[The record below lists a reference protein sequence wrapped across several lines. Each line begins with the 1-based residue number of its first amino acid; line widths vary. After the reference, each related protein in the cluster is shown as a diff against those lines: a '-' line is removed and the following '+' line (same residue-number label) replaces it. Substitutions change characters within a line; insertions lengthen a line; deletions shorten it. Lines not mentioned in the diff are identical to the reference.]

1 MRSIVT
7 KALKYPKVPLI
18 KDGLDYN
25 KIVRNNGDETNLNI
39 NMNYKY
45 KWRCISLGI
54 IAGGIVLTGCQTV
67 PTIEKDSSNQVI
79 QQEFTQTAVPLTNEL
94 NDYSQIE
101 ELFLDDEENGYLDQE
116 VRKYLKNDEMIKQ
129 NKLDLES
136 LDLKLFESDAGETY
150 FLAIMLDKRQVPNT
164 IFGKL
169 IKSKE
174 GKYMVAGEHLAAY
187 LVNLPKTYLLEKE
200 NTWVVVSQRPFSAFE
215 ECYFFKM
222 ENGKMKLFKRGWQ
235 DLSLLYYNT
244 VSTLLE
250 QQKIDEA
257 MALPDDSMYPMG
269 YEEPL
274 FETANLM
281 VRVSET
287 QANLRESANDPKT
300 ALHYLEWSLNY
311 YFQNHYGMDLDGMLT
326 EKFTPLFNAV
336 EGDFGYDY
344 LLKDED
350 IKTALLHYANL
361 LGKNG
366 KEKAAENFKKA
377 IDQAFLKAH

>member
-1 MRSIVT
+1 M
-7 KALKYPKVPLI
+7 
-18 KDGLDYN
+18 
-25 KIVRNNGDETNLNI
+25 
-39 NMNYKY
+39 
-45 KWRCISLGI
+45 GI
-54 IAGGIVLTGCQTV
+54 IAGGIVMTGCQTV
-67 PTIEKDSSNQVI
+67 PTIEKDDSNQVI
-79 QQEFTQTAVPLTNEL
+79 QQEFTQIAVPLTNEL
-94 NDYSQIE
+94 NDYDQIE
-101 ELFLDDEENGYLDQE
+101 ELFLDDEEDNLLDQE
-116 VRKYLKNDEMIKQ
+116 VRKYLKNDERIKK

-136 LDLKLFESDAGETY
+136 LDLKLFESDSGETY
-150 FLAIMLDKRQVPNT
+150 FLAIMLDKRQMPNT
-164 IFGKL
+164 LFGKL

-174 GKYMVAGEHLAAY
+174 GKYTVAGEHLAAY

-222 ENGKMKLFKRGWQ
+222 ENGQMQLFKRGWQ
-235 DLSLLYYNT
+235 DLSLLYYNS

-281 VRVSET
+281 VKVSET
-287 QANLRESANDPKT
+287 QASLKEGENDPKT
-300 ALHYLEWSLNY
+300 ALTYLDWSLNY
-311 YFQNHYGMDLDGMLT
+311 YFQNHYGMDLDNMLS
-326 EKFTPLFNAV
+326 EGFSPIFSAV
-336 EGDFGYDY
+336 EGDFGYRY
-344 LLKDED
+344 LLKDEE
-350 IKTALLHYANL
+350 IKMTLLHYANL

-366 KEKAAENFKKA
+366 NEKAAENCKKA